1 MKTRLHNSGVA
12 AAKAL
17 VLSLTF
23 ALSSLTAWAAQ
34 DRTKPTTPGTFRV
47 TAITAYTVTV
57 AWSPSSDNSGNFS
70 YYLSGAYQVTPAVL
84 PKTATS
90 HTFTRLF
97 PGNQYWFFIYA
108 KDAAGNVS
116 GQANLGPI
124 VLPRD
129 TTPPSTAPI
138 VSITE
143 VGSTYAKLFWIPA
156 QDDGP
161 YLSTQIYLNGV
172 FYSGVERGITNATL
186 RLLEPDT
193 TYSLT
198 VRAVDFGNN
207 AGPFSSPIALVT
219 PPPNSN
225 DVTPPTTPAN
235 LSAYGF
241 GDGSTETQVFWSQ
254 STDDFDAQSNIRY
267 DIYVNGV
274 LQDFVFGSGGP
285 RIIYADFGNNLIE
298 VTATDTAGNTSAA
311 ATATVVF

>member
-23 ALSSLTAWAAQ
+23 ALSSLTAWAGQ
-34 DRTKPTTPGTFRV
+34 DRTKPTTPGNFRV

-84 PKTATS
+84 PKTAPS
-90 HTFTRLF
+90 HAFTRLF

-172 FYSGVERGITNATL
+172 FY
-186 RLLEPDT
+186 
-193 TYSLT
+193 
-198 VRAVDFGNN
+198 
-207 AGPFSSPIALVT
+207 
-219 PPPNSN
+219 
-225 DVTPPTTPAN
+225 
-235 LSAYGF
+235 
-241 GDGSTETQVFWSQ
+241 
-254 STDDFDAQSNIRY
+254 
-267 DIYVNGV
+267 
-274 LQDFVFGSGGP
+274 
-285 RIIYADFGNNLIE
+285 
-298 VTATDTAGNTSAA
+298 
-311 ATATVVF
+311 